1 MKAEGR
7 RQKKEM
13 KTLISALVLL
23 VTLLP
28 SVSTAEWRFVTERRT
43 GTEPEDRLDAARLL
57 MFDRD
62 WAGAVVALRK
72 VMADRR
78 EPLRDEAAFW
88 LAHSLFQMGKA
99 SEALEVIATLESQY
113 PRSRWLMPARSLRV
127 EIATR
132 MGSSELLWRVAQ
144 PPAPPA
150 PAALP
155 ETPRTPRPGRA
166 PRAVG
171 APLPPPPPAA
181 PAPPAMTMTDVRI
194 QALSGLL
201 LEAPDRAV
209 PALREIVIEH
219 QETPQARR
227 ALFVLGL
234 SPHEDALET
243 VMHFATTGPDALR
256 VVAVEQLARWPSPD
270 AKKTMTFA
278 YANGSPRVKM
288 QVLQSLGE
296 SGGASYLY
304 SIVTSEHD
312 PDLRESGILGLG
324 HARGRAEL
332 ARLYARPS
340 VPHAERAAIL
350 EALFAAGADRE
361 LVTIARQ
368 ERDARLRGEAIAL
381 LRTLNTPAALR
392 FLRTLK

>member
-1 MKAEGR
+1 
-7 RQKKEM
+7 M
-13 KTLISALVLL
+13 KTVLSVLVLL
-23 VTLLP
+23 MTLLP
-28 SVSTAEWRFVTERRT
+28 SVSSAEWRFVTELRTGT
-43 GTEPEDRLDAARLL
+43 GTEPEDKLDAARLL

-99 SEALEVIATLESQY
+99 SDALEVIGALESQH

-132 MGSSELLWRVAQ
+132 TGSSELLWRAAQ

-150 PAALP
+150 PPTPVTPPAARAP
-155 ETPRTPRPGRA
+155 RA

-171 APLPPPPPAA
+171 VPPPPAPPDPPPPP
-181 PAPPAMTMTDVRI
+181 PVMTMTDVRI

-209 PALREIVIEH
+209 PALREIVVQH

-234 SPHEDALET
+234 SPHEQALET

-256 VVAVEQLARWPSPD
+256 VVAVEQLARWPSAD
-270 AKKTMTFA
+270 AKRTMTYA
-278 YANGSPRVKM
+278 YSSGSPRVKL
-288 QVLQSLGE
+288 QVLQSLGA

-304 SIVTSEHD
+304 EIVTTEDD
-312 PDLRESGILGLG
+312 PDLRESGILGLA

-332 ARLYARPS
+332 ARLYARTSAPR
-340 VPHAERAAIL
+340 AERTAIL
-350 EALFAAGADRE
+350 EALCAAGADRE
-361 LVTIARQ
+361 LVTIVRQ
-368 ERDARLRGEAIAL
+368 ERDARLRDAAIAQ
-381 LRTLNTPAALR
+381 LRTLNTPVALR